1 MDLRTKR
8 DKIKNFIIENIKR
21 NKREYIS
28 LCIALFIGVVLGVL
42 FINNAQDSEKTQ
54 IQEYINNFIET
65 TKNNNIDKLGLFKGL
80 VIKNI
85 LIGIFLWFIGSTVI
99 GIPLVYAYVMYNGF
113 CISYAI
119 SCSIA
124 VLGQGKGI
132 AFAIA
137 TILLQNIIIIPII
150 LCISVSGI
158 KLYQSIM
165 KDRRKENIKLEVVK
179 HTIVSVLNI
188 VVLIIAA
195 FVEAYVST
203 SIVELVIKYF

>member
-1 MDLRTKR
+1 MFINPYMKAQ
-8 DKIKNFIIENIKR
+8 KNPIKN
-21 NKREYIS
+21 
-28 LCIALFIGVVLGVL
+28 
-42 FINNAQDSEKTQ
+42 NA
-54 IQEYINNFIET
+54 
-65 TKNNNIDKLGLFKGL
+65 
-80 VIKNI
+80 
-85 LIGIFLWFIGSTVI
+85 
-99 GIPLVYAYVMYNGF
+99 
-113 CISYAI
+113 
-119 SCSIA
+119 
-124 VLGQGKGI
+124 
-132 AFAIA
+132 
-137 TILLQNIIIIPII
+137 IIIIPII